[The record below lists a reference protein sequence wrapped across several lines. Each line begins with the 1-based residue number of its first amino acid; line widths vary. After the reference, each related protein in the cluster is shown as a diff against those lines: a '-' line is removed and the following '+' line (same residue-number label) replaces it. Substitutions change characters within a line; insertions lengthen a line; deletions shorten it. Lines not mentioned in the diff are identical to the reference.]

1 MKSVGTTAK
10 IAIIGSA
17 AGCLLLSGAAAAS
30 AATAVPAGSPV
41 DCLTP
46 ALSDPEGAVT
56 GTLEDPAGSL
66 QADAACLSGQ
76 D

>member
-1 MKSVGTTAK
+1 MKPVSKTAK
-10 IAIIGSA
+10 IAIVGSA

-30 AATAVPAGSPV
+30 AATADSPA

-46 ALSDPEGAVT
+46 ALEDPAGAVT
-56 GTLEDPAGSL
+56 GTLSDPAGTL